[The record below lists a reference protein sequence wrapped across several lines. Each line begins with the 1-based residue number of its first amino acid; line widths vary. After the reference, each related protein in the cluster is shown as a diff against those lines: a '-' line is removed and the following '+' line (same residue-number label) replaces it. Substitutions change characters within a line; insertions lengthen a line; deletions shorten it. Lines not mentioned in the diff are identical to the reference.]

1 MNYLTISHI
10 LITFTLVP
18 YHSSKIHTHY
28 PLTSK
33 LFVLFFFFKWLTHSP
48 SPVYA
53 FHILTGL
60 EPCTG
65 SWSTYQG
72 PHSQRKLT
80 PLSHPTPTHQIS
92 IAPPEWRC
100 VCPSPTHASLLTGQ
114 CDLEQILHRQPWQL
128 WFHECSSLDFAP
140 VLTDLWLLQSL
151 PPPLAQC
158 SLSLG
163 GGCCVD
169 VLSVAKHSTD
179 SYFLHFDQLWIY
191 VLTTVNF
198 TDLWIERWEFGG
210 PLYTM
215 SV

>member
-1 MNYLTISHI
+1 MVSSEPLSMTKDYERALDPYKNSVCLFRCNIFVNYLTISYI

-33 LFVLFFFFKWLTHSP
+33 LFVLFFFKWLTHSP

-114 CDLEQILHRQPWQL
+114 CDLEQILHRQP
-128 WFHECSSLDFAP
+128 
-140 VLTDLWLLQSL
+140 
-151 PPPLAQC
+151 
-158 SLSLG
+158 
-163 GGCCVD
+163 
-169 VLSVAKHSTD
+169 
-179 SYFLHFDQLWIY
+179 
-191 VLTTVNF
+191 
-198 TDLWIERWEFGG
+198 
-210 PLYTM
+210 
-215 SV
+215 